1 MEIKLNTRGLVA
13 ELIVTSGNATITE
26 DVAEI
31 NGGFGHIQV
40 NLIQD
45 FLSIANQ
52 MHNYNRNNSDVEFVK
67 MVHDTFLLSDSEK
80 KSFYNLL
87 EAEQEVS
94 ND

>member
-67 MVHDTFLLSDSEK
+67 MVHDTFLSDSEK

-87 EAEQEVS
+87 EAEQEV
-94 ND
+94 N

>member
-1 MEIKLNTRGLVA
+1 MEIKLKARGLVA
-13 ELIVTSGNATITE
+13 DLIVISGNATILE

-31 NGGFGHIQV
+31 NSGFGHIPV

-67 MVHDTFLLSDSEK
+67 MVHDRFLSDNEK
-80 KSFYNLL
+80 KSFYELL
-87 EAEQEVS
+87 ESEQEVS
-94 ND
+94 NG